1 MHFSFLVRGSYP
13 GNQGNQGGGVA
24 GGGSGLIATTTIK
37 LGACEFHFV

>member
-1 MHFSFLVRGSYP
+1 MHSSFLVRGSYP

-24 GGGSGLIATTTIK
+24 GGGSGLIATTIIK